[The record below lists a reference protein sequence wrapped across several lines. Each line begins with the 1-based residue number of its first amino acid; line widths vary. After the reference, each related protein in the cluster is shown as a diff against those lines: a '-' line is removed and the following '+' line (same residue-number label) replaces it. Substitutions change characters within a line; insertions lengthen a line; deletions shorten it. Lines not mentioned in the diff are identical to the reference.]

1 MCLRYILLLLLF
13 FIGSYSGA
21 ILAATGGHIGWSG
34 SVSGNNGT
42 GKGAVRIGV
51 PSQTTSSAIISVNNV
66 WVSETPDEYT
76 FDSQC
81 LSWGGS
87 VKIYASYRV
96 KDKNYSENRVH
107 NFSAYFMFAN
117 AHLIADS
124 IDKAMTAVSINQ
136 VDSSGLYL
144 MNKCAQAKY
153 VNIFREMKVGEN
165 KWDLRISGYV
175 PFKSQCSLSVASS
188 VDVGDISYS
197 DLRNSDSRLLQ
208 KNKKSVPISWDCQG
222 NDIRT
227 KITVS
232 ANKWSQ
238 QCLASDNNSLR
249 FCVFQKDG
257 VTPVDLTSGQSSFDV
272 TEDKGTTELVII
284 PGWQPAKTRKESGN
298 YVSKNRASVR

>member
-1 MCLRYILLLLLF
+1 MKFRLVSVFFLSLAGLLPGMSF
-13 FIGSYSGA
+13 
-21 ILAATGGHIGWSG
+21 AATGGHIGWSG
-34 SVSGNNGT
+34 YISGNNGT
-42 GKGAVRIGV
+42 GQAAVRIGV
-51 PSQTTSSAIISVNNV
+51 PSQITSSAIISVNNV

-81 LSWGGS
+81 LSWGGN
-87 VKIYASYRV
+87 VKIYASYKL
-96 KDKNYSENRVH
+96 KDKNYSESRVH
-107 NFSAYFMFAN
+107 NFSALFIFAN
-117 AHLIADS
+117 AHLVADS
-124 IDKAMTAVSINQ
+124 IDSAMTSVSINQ

-144 MNKCAQAKY
+144 NNKCAQSKY

-197 DLRNSDSRLLQ
+197 DLQRSDSGLLQ
-208 KNKKSVPISWDCQG
+208 KNKKTVPISWNCQG
-222 NDIRT
+222 SDVHT
-227 KITVS
+227 KITIS

-238 QCLASDNNSLR
+238 RCLASDNDSLR

-257 VTPVDLTSGQSSFDV
+257 VTPVDLTSGQSSFEV

-284 PGWQPAKTRKESGN
+284 PGAGSQPQPGKSQGIM
-298 YVSKNRASVR
+298 SVKIEPQ